1 MAIPTFVDQVTLH
14 LAAGRG
20 GNGVAPV
27 KREKFKP
34 LGGPDGGNGGQG
46 GSIILQVDTSV
57 TTLVDYHHSP
67 KRRADNGGQGAGDHK
82 NGGNGKDLVLT
93 VPDGTLVKAE
103 DGTALADLV
112 GNGTTLVI
120 AAGRRDL
127 ASAAQD
133 RRLPVHHPHPQPR
146 RGHRRRDDLRGRRR
160 ARPDRG
166 CRRGPWPRPRLPA
179 PHRALRR
186 TGPRRRHGL
195 HRA

>member
-20 GNGVAPV
+20 GNGVASV

-93 VPDGTLVKAE
+93 AVPAVGTTERLE
-103 DGTALADLV
+103 LLALDRGHPVATSSGREVQRDLV
-112 GNGTTLVI
+112 
-120 AAGRRDL
+120 DE
-127 ASAAQD
+127 
-133 RRLPVHHPHPQPR
+133 
-146 RGHRRRDDLRGRRR
+146 RGDG
-160 ARPDRG
+160 
-166 CRRGPWPRPRLPA
+166 
-179 PHRALRR
+179 
-186 TGPRRRHGL
+186 HGDSCQMCSGV
-195 HRA
+195 

>member
-20 GNGVAPV
+20 GNGVASF

-82 NGGNGKDLVLT
+82 NGGNGRDLVLT
-93 VPDGTLVKAE
+93 VPDGTLVPAR
-103 DGTALADLV
+103 LA
-112 GNGTTLVI
+112 
-120 AAGRRDL
+120 
-127 ASAAQD
+127 ASF
-133 RRLPVHHPHPQPR
+133 RN
-146 RGHRRRDDLRGRRR
+146 
-160 ARPDRG
+160 
-166 CRRGPWPRPRLPA
+166 
-179 PHRALRR
+179 R
-186 TGPRRRHGL
+186 TH
-195 HRA
+195 